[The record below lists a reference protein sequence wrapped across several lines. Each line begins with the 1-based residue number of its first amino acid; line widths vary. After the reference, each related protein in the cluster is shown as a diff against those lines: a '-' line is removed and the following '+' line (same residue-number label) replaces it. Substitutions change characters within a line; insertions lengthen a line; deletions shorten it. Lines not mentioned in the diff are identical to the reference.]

1 MIVPGGFLK
10 KNMLVTCKK
19 YAVVYTWSA
28 LLLLVSLCYWPGLL
42 GGFVFDD
49 DVNIIQNRNLRI
61 KNGDGLEFWAVAASG
76 QAGPL
81 GRPVAFL
88 TFALNYYWA
97 GDFIPF
103 QFKLVNLFIHLLN
116 TVFVGCFAQTIIRVL
131 DEGTERRNQ
140 KGFVWAGL
148 IVAALWGLHP
158 LNLTAVLYVVQRMTS
173 LCTLFGMAGLLIYS
187 SYRSATYAQVQLK
200 RPLLWGAICAVLV
213 LGCLLLSALSKESGV
228 LFMPLLLWTE
238 WCIFRFRY
246 NNQAINVA
254 RWHLSTIVAWSVG
267 LAVAY
272 VAIFKLPSMVS
283 PAAYANRDFTLLER
297 GLTQARVLI
306 FYLRMLIFPANS
318 QLSLYHDDFELSQSL
333 LSPSST
339 IFAFAFLI
347 FITLVTWY
355 QRNRFCV
362 LLYGWGWFLISHA
375 LESTIF
381 SLELVYEH
389 RNYFAIIGPLLI
401 LPLLVQRIDL
411 QKYGRIVVISLIFYL
426 CLLGFV
432 THVRSLQW
440 SNPVEWAAL
449 EAENRPASAR
459 ANYELGRMYIILM
472 NSSGDPNFAK
482 LADEAFMKSAKN
494 DSTSML
500 PIMARVQLAYML
512 GNMPEDDLI
521 SLMKSGFRKERYK
534 NVNTSILSS
543 LVSCQV
549 NEICHLPNGDVLEIL
564 QAAFDNPLTPRIERG
579 EILKLIAQYRINR
592 MHDLPGGTNLIKKAI
607 DINDTVASRIMYA
620 QALAMSGRFDL
631 ALDELNKAT
640 IMDSHLEYRAN
651 ILNERSNILEKME
664 NP

>member
-1 MIVPGGFLK
+1 MLLGIV
-10 KNMLVTCKK
+10 VI
-19 YAVVYTWSA
+19 
-28 LLLLVSLCYWPGLL
+28 CYWSGLY

-61 KNGDGLEFWAVAASG
+61 KNGNGLEFWAAAISG

-81 GRPVAFL
+81 GRPVALL

-116 TVFVGCFAQTIIRVL
+116 TVLVGCFAQTIIRVL
-131 DEGTERRNQ
+131 GKGTERRNQ
-140 KGFVWAGL
+140 QGFAWAGL
-148 IVAALWGLHP
+148 IVAGLWGLHP
-158 LNLTAVLYVVQRMTS
+158 LNLTAVLYIVQRMTS

-187 SYRSATYAQVQLK
+187 SYRSATYEQVQLK

-213 LGCLLLSALSKESGV
+213 VCCLLLSALSKESGV

-238 WCIFRFRY
+238 WCLFRFRY
-246 NNQAINVA
+246 NSQAMKVA
-254 RWHLSTIVAWSVG
+254 RWHLGTVVAWAVG

-272 VAIFKLPSMVS
+272 VVIFKLPSMVS

-306 FYLRMLIFPANS
+306 FYLRMLVFPANS

-333 LSPSST
+333 LSPPST

-347 FITLVTWY
+347 FITLVAWL
-355 QRNRFCV
+355 QRNRFGV

-389 RNYFAIIGPLLI
+389 RNYFAIIGPLMV

-411 QKYGRIVVISLIFYL
+411 QRYGCIVKVFLIFYL
-426 CLLGFV
+426 SLLGFV

-459 ANYELGRMYIILM
+459 ANYELGRVYVILM

-482 LADEAFMKSAKN
+482 LADDAFMQSAKN

-500 PIMARVQLAYML
+500 PLMARVQLAYML

-521 SLMKSGFRKERYK
+521 SLMKSGFRNERYK
-534 NVNTSILSS
+534 NVSTSVLSS

-549 NEICHLPNGDVLEIL
+549 NEICHLPDGDALEIL
-564 QAAFDNPLTPRIERG
+564 QAAFDNPLTPHSERG

-592 MHDLPGGTNLIKKAI
+592 MHDLSGGLIFIKKAI
-607 DINDTVASRIMYA
+607 DINDTAASRIMYA
-620 QALAMSGRFDL
+620 QALAMSGRVDL
-631 ALDELNKAT
+631 ALAELDRAE
-640 IMDSHLEYRAN
+640 IMDVRFEYRVN
-651 ILNERSNILEKME
+651 ILKERSNILEKAGR
-664 NP
+664 P